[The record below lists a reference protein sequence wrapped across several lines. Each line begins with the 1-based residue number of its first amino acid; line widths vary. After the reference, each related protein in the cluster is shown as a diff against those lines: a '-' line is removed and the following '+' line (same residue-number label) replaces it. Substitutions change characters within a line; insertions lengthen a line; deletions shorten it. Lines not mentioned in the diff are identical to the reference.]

1 MGVPAAQHLQAL
13 RFQLTHGSLPAG
25 SRPFLDLA
33 ADPRK
38 QKHAG
43 TGPSTLR
50 CGRLCLLTRE
60 LSCAVRAVVTSH
72 AFSAG
77 LPARL
82 GTGQTSTQAAVD
94 VLPAHAADVVPI
106 NEGQRAAVEALRGG
120 LNIIHGPPG
129 TGKSTTIFHMIESRV
144 QAAAHVSSRVGGG
157 RCT

>member
-1 MGVPAAQHLQAL
+1 
-13 RFQLTHGSLPAG
+13 
-25 SRPFLDLA
+25 
-33 ADPRK
+33 
-38 QKHAG
+38 
-43 TGPSTLR
+43 
-50 CGRLCLLTRE
+50 
-60 LSCAVRAVVTSH
+60 VVTSH

-106 NEGQRAAVEALRGG
+106 NEGQRAAVEALLGG

-144 QAAAHVSSRVGGG
+144 HAAAHVSGRVGGG
-157 RCT
+157 PNT